1 MIPAILKQC
10 RISRPRITS
19 QMTNNPQQQKP
30 VRLGRRSI
38 AALIEVIDHYRTD
51 TEIEHLLFKHGL
63 NERYSGP
70 NKKSRLGNVFHPLAH
85 DNADKSELDNAR
97 ALCDEVVSDLMDRG
111 IWPDHSEQNQRIY
124 ESFRGS
130 LRVDGTD
137 LVEGRIVSF
146 LSPSVEPDREQG
158 VLESRLKQY
167 GFGVASNHLDNAL
180 DLASNS
186 KWEPANGEVRSFL
199 ESICEAI
206 AAMIYSASGEAPVRG
221 EARKFL
227 TEQGFLNDKES
238 KLLYSLFQVLHGE
251 GGHAGISSS
260 DDCHRRRLMAV
271 SLANYYLERLDYWLA
286 SNTPT

>member
-1 MIPAILKQC
+1 
-10 RISRPRITS
+10 
-19 QMTNNPQQQKP
+19 MTNNPQQQKP
-30 VRLGRRSI
+30 VRLGRKSI
-38 AALIEVIDHYRTD
+38 SALIEVMEHYRTD
-51 TEIEHLLFKHGL
+51 TQIEDLLFKHGL

-70 NKKSRLGNVFHPLAH
+70 NKKSRLGNVLHPLA
-85 DNADKSELDNAR
+85 DEDADKFELDNAR
-97 ALCDEVVSDLMDRG
+97 ALRDEIVGDLMDKG
-111 IWPDHSEQNQRIY
+111 IWPEHSEQDQRIY

-158 VLESRLKQY
+158 VLESRLQQY
-167 GFGVASNHLDNAL
+167 GLGVASKHLDNAL

-206 AAMIYSASGEAPVRG
+206 ASKIYSDSGEAPLRG

-227 TEQGFLNDKES
+227 AEQGFLNDNES

-251 GGHAGISSS
+251 GGHAGTSSS

-271 SLANYYLERLDYWLA
+271 SMANYYLERLDYWLA
-286 SNTPT
+286 STTPT

>member
-1 MIPAILKQC
+1 M
-10 RISRPRITS
+10 
-19 QMTNNPQQQKP
+19 MNNLQQQKP
-30 VRLGRRSI
+30 VPLGRRSI
-38 AALIEVIDHYRTD
+38 AALIEVMVHYWTD

-63 NERYSGP
+63 KERYSGP
-70 NKKSRLGNVFHPLAH
+70 NKKSRLGNVFYPLAH
-85 DNADKSELDNAR
+85 EDDDKSEIDNAR
-97 ALCDEVVSDLMDRG
+97 SLRDEVVGDLMDRG
-111 IWPDHSEQNQRIY
+111 TWPDYSERDRIIY
-124 ESFRGS
+124 ESFRGA
-130 LRVDGTD
+130 LRVDGAD

-167 GFGVASNHLDNAL
+167 DFGVARKHLDNAL

-206 AAMIYSASGEAPVRG
+206 ASMIYLDSGEAPVRG

-227 TEQGFLNDKES
+227 AELGFLNDKES
-238 KLLYSLFQVLHGE
+238 DLLRSLFQVLHGE
-251 GGHAGISSS
+251 GGHAGTSSS

-271 SLANYYLERLDYWLA
+271 SMANYYLERLAHW
-286 SNTPT
+286 NG